1 MKKQKADN
9 IFNFFNYRE
18 YLDAV
23 YAHLKETRYGFSH
36 RTFARD
42 AGISSPNYLYRVL
55 KGERNLSLKYVSHFC
70 KALKLTAN
78 ECKYLE
84 VLVRFNNAKS
94 SQAKEEQ
101 LRKLLTLR
109 YSQAEHTIEDKKLL
123 YFSKWYYPVIRELVK
138 IVDFKEDYNLL
149 ARSCIPRITSVQA
162 TNAVK
167 YLVKNGFIEKD
178 KKGRYTYANPVITTG
193 PEVNSTILRKYHK
206 ETILQCADSLDS
218 IDMAERDISSLT
230 MSVSIKTYKKMKKEI
245 QDFRKRLLAMARD
258 DKKGEVVCHAGFQLI
273 QKTKTFKRE
282 AE

>member
-1 MKKQKADN
+1 MKKQKTDN

-23 YAHLKETRYGFSH
+23 YAHLKKTRFGFSH
-36 RTFARD
+36 RTFARE
-42 AGISSPNYLYRVL
+42 AGISSPNYLFRIL
-55 KGERNLSLKYVSHFC
+55 KGERNLSLKYVPHFC
-70 KALKLTAN
+70 KALKLGAN
-78 ECKYLE
+78 ECNYLE
-84 VLVRFNNAKS
+84 VLVQFNNAKS

-109 YSQAEHTIEDKKLL
+109 YGQAEHTIEDKKLL

-149 ARSCIPRITSVQA
+149 ARSCIPRITAVQA

-206 ETILQCADSLDS
+206 QTILQCADSLDS

-230 MSVSIKTYKKMKKEI
+230 MSVSIETYKKMKKEI